1 MERDLGLALRFASR
15 FVKERI
21 QERKS
26 GQDEHRKEDFLD
38 LLLEFQGDQ
47 KAGEPAEIMEK
58 DVNVLSNA
66 RVLSEVQAELNRV
79 VGEKMSIEEEDIESP
94 IFAGCCKGNIKAA
107 SSCTF
112 IGTSQGHHNN

>member
-1 MERDLGLALRFASR
+1 MERDLGLALRFASV

-26 GQDEHRKEDFLD
+26 GQDEHRKKDFLD
-38 LLLEFQGDQ
+38 LV
-47 KAGEPAEIMEK
+47 AG
-58 DVNVLSNA
+58 VS

-79 VGEKMSIEEEDIESP
+79 VGEKTSIEEEDIESP
-94 IFAGCCKGNIKAA
+94 ILAGCCKGNIKAA